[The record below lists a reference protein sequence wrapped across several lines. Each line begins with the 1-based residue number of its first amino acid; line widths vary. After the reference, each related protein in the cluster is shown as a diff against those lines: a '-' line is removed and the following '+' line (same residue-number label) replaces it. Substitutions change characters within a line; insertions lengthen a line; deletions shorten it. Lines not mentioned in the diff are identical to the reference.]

1 MGIFIFVFLIS
12 MKKIKIKDK
21 KARFNVKYLETQKF
35 ISKTLFNNTNFLNL
49 LRWNS
54 LLNLKNISLHN
65 SKTRLS
71 NRCILTIN
79 KKRSNKLTNY
89 SRMVFLKQIRS
100 GNINGIQKAC
110 W

>member
-1 MGIFIFVFLIS
+1 
-12 MKKIKIKDK
+12 MKRIKIKDK
-21 KARFNVKYLETQKF
+21 KTRFSVKSLELNRF
-35 ISKTLFNNTNFLNL
+35 VIKTIFNNTNFLNM

-54 LLNLKNISLHN
+54 LLILKNFSSRS

-71 NRCILTIN
+71 NRCILTVN

-89 SRMVFLKQIRS
+89 SRTVFLKQIRS
-100 GNINGIQKAC
+100 GNINGIQKSC

>member
-1 MGIFIFVFLIS
+1 

-21 KARFNVKYLETQKF
+21 KNRFAVKYLETNYF
-35 ISKTLFNNTNFLNL
+35 IIKTIFNNTNFLNL

-54 LLNLKNISLHN
+54 LLVLKKIS
-65 SKTRLS
+65 SQSYKTRIS
-71 NRCILTIN
+71 NRCILTVN
-79 KKRSNKLTNY
+79 KKRSNKLANY

-100 GNINGIQKAC
+100 GNINGMQKSC